1 MNKLIVFDGCD
12 GVGKTSCALELCK
25 EIDAIYYKT
34 PPKVFES
41 IRAVIESVP
50 NYDLRFYYYLSSV
63 LYASEEIKKILENK
77 HVVCDRYI
85 YSTIVYHRILGVNID
100 PEVENLVLRPDYG
113 FCLYARDEVVKK
125 RLSERAVFGKFD
137 NNFELQKKAFTEFQT
152 FNLSLFETSDF
163 KVEESV
169 KNIIKQLE
177 L

>member
-1 MNKLIVFDGCD
+1 MKKLIVFDGCD

-25 EIDAIYYKT
+25 EIDAVYYKT
-34 PPKVFES
+34 PPKIFDG
-41 IRAVIESVP
+41 IRAVIESTP

-63 LYASEEIKKILENK
+63 LYASEEIKKILESK

-113 FCLYARDEVVKK
+113 FCLHAREEVVQK
-125 RLSERAVFGKFD
+125 RLSKRTIFGKFD
-137 NNFELQKKAFTEFQT
+137 NNFEIQKKAFEEFKT
-152 FNLSLFETSDF
+152 FNLSFFETSDLN
-163 KVEESV
+163 VNESV
-169 KNIIKQLE
+169 KSIIGQLK